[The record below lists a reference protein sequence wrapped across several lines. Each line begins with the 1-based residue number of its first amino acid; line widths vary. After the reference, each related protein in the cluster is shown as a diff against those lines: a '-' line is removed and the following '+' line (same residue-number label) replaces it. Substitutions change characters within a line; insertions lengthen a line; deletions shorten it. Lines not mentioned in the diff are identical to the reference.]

1 MKIKIK
7 LLISGLKNYSQKHK
21 IKSNISVLFGIWP
34 GLILRQKTGK
44 SKSIN
49 QNLSVFNTEAITNNH
64 SSILKI
70 QGK

>member
-1 MKIKIK
+1 MW
-7 LLISGLKNYSQKHK
+7 GKHK
-21 IKSNISVLFGIWP
+21 MKSNISVLFGIWP

-49 QNLSVFNTEAITNNH
+49 QNLTVFNTDATTNNH